1 VIVGRRVERE
11 RIASLLAD
19 AREGRSGV
27 LVVRGEAG
35 IGKTALLAVAEAESG
50 EMDVLRSTG
59 VQSEAEIPFA
69 ALHQLVR
76 PYLALVDSLPKPQA
90 AALRGAFGMTFDRS
104 DDAFLTALALLSLLA
119 EAATRRPLLCLIDDA
134 QWLDRSSADALL
146 FAARRLHAEPI
157 AMLIAARE
165 GDQSRFEAPGFSEVT
180 LQGLSDGEAREVL
193 ASRVADTVGGAEV
206 ESLIQAALGNPL
218 ALLELPI
225 MRAHV
230 GGRAA
235 GEAVPSESVSSLQ
248 ESFRAR
254 VEQLP
259 AQTRRVLLLTAA
271 DDVGDVACLRR
282 AAAHMGSDLDLL
294 EQAASEGL
302 IRINGV
308 VTFRH
313 PLIRSTVYRSASPQ
327 ERRAAHAALA
337 AVLDEDPGRRAWH
350 RAEAAEAEDD
360 AVALELEVA
369 ADEALAR
376 GAHAAAAAAF
386 ERAAELSELAPERGR
401 RLVRAARAS
410 LDSGRRELALALAD
424 RGGPLVADP
433 HDQAEIEVVRA
444 AVEFHRGIPDDAHRT
459 LMDGAIAIADSD
471 PRVATSMILA
481 AIEVSAFGG
490 WPERAFVG
498 ARKTVRRFESTASPE
513 EEFLRVLL
521 GGLDALAD
529 GDSSMAAER
538 LTEAV
543 GRGEQ
548 FEQPQ
553 LLRVAAAACVYLGD
567 PVRARKLYQEA
578 LAAAR
583 SSGSFH
589 ELPISLF
596 FCAHTDAVQQRVIEA
611 AANATEGI
619 AIARELGQENLETV
633 FLALLARVAAFQG
646 REVECRSFAAEA
658 IPRALAH
665 NLGTASASARLALAE
680 LDLGLGNLASALEQF
695 QMLSS
700 DTAQIAVAIRTTPDF
715 VETAV
720 RSGQPQVAAQALERF
735 APWAAQAP
743 GPSARG
749 VLARCR
755 GLAAAEGVDAEP
767 FFRES
772 VELLAEGAPPFERA
786 RSHLVYG
793 EFLRRAK
800 RRLESRIQLRAALD
814 TFQGMGAALWEQRT
828 RDELHATGETARK
841 RDPSTVDQLTPQ
853 ERRVA
858 QLAAEGGSN
867 RDIAAQL
874 FLSPKTV
881 EYHLH
886 KVFLK
891 LDVHSRVELARV
903 PLETSAPS

>member
-1 VIVGRRVERE
+1 
-11 RIASLLAD
+11 
-19 AREGRSGV
+19 
-27 LVVRGEAG
+27 
-35 IGKTALLAVAEAESG
+35 
-50 EMDVLRSTG
+50 M
-59 VQSEAEIPFA
+59 
-69 ALHQLVR
+69 
-76 PYLALVDSLPKPQA
+76 
-90 AALRGAFGMTFDRS
+90 
-104 DDAFLTALALLSLLA
+104 
-119 EAATRRPLLCLIDDA
+119 
-134 QWLDRSSADALL
+134 
-146 FAARRLHAEPI
+146 
-157 AMLIAARE
+157 
-165 GDQSRFEAPGFSEVT
+165 
-180 LQGLSDGEAREVL
+180 
-193 ASRVADTVGGAEV
+193 
-206 ESLIQAALGNPL
+206 
-218 ALLELPI
+218 
-225 MRAHV
+225 
-230 GGRAA
+230 
-235 GEAVPSESVSSLQ
+235 
-248 ESFRAR
+248 
-254 VEQLP
+254 
-259 AQTRRVLLLTAA
+259 
-271 DDVGDVACLRR
+271 
-282 AAAHMGSDLDLL
+282 
-294 EQAASEGL
+294 
-302 IRINGV
+302 
-308 VTFRH
+308 
-313 PLIRSTVYRSASPQ
+313 
-327 ERRAAHAALA
+327 
-337 AVLDEDPGRRAWH
+337 
-350 RAEAAEAEDD
+350 
-360 AVALELEVA
+360 
-369 ADEALAR
+369 
-376 GAHAAAAAAF
+376 
-386 ERAAELSELAPERGR
+386 
-401 RLVRAARAS
+401 VRAA
-410 LDSGRRELALALAD
+410 
-424 RGGPLVADP
+424 
-433 HDQAEIEVVRA
+433 I
-444 AVEFHRGIPDDAHRT
+444 EFHRGIPDEAHRT
-459 LMDGAIAIADSD
+459 LMDGAIAIAEFH
-471 PRVATSMILA
+471 PRVATSMIFA

-498 ARKTVRRFESTASPE
+498 ARKAVLSFESSATPE

-521 GGLDALAD
+521 GGLDALAE
-529 GDSSMAAER
+529 GGSSLAAER
-538 LTEAV
+538 LTEAAS
-543 GRGEQ
+543 RGEQ

-596 FCAHTDAVQQRVIEA
+596 FCAHADAVQQRVVEA
-611 AANATEGI
+611 AASATEGI

-646 REVECRSFAAEA
+646 NELECRSLAADA

-680 LDLGLGNLASALEQF
+680 LDLGLGNLAPALEQL

-715 VETAV
+715 VEAAV
-720 RSGQPQVAAQALERF
+720 RSGQPEVAASALDRF
-735 APWAAQAP
+735 ATWAVQAP

-755 GLAAAEGVDAEP
+755 ALAAADGVDAEAC
-767 FFRES
+767 FLES

-800 RRLESRIQLRAALD
+800 RRLEARIQLRTALD
-814 TFQGMGAALWEQRT
+814 TFEGMGAALWARRT

-891 LDVHSRVELARV
+891 LDVHSRVELARM
-903 PLETSAPS
+903 PLDITAPG